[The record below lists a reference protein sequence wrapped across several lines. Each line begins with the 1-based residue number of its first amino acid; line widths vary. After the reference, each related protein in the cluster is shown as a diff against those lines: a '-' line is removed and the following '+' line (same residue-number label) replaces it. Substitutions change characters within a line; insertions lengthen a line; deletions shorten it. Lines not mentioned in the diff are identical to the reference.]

1 MGETEKVVTLNAE
14 QVAELDR
21 QLSEM
26 RHQVN
31 NYLTLI
37 TAATE
42 IMGRK
47 PDTAARMM
55 ESILQQPVK
64 INREIRRFSDAFEKS
79 LGIHHEMKPY

>member
-1 MGETEKVVTLNAE
+1 MGETEKVITLNAE
-14 QVAELDR
+14 QVAELGS

-26 RHQVN
+26 RHQIN

-64 INREIRRFSDAFEKS
+64 INREIRRF
-79 LGIHHEMKPY
+79 

>member
-1 MGETEKVVTLNAE
+1 MGEMEKVVTLNAE
-14 QVAELDR
+14 QVAQLGS

-26 RHQVN
+26 RHQIN

-47 PDTAARMM
+47 PDTASRMM
-55 ESILQQPVK
+55 ESILQQPGK
-64 INREIRRFSDAFEKS
+64 INREIRRFSDVFEKS
-79 LGIHHEMKPY
+79 LGIHHEMK